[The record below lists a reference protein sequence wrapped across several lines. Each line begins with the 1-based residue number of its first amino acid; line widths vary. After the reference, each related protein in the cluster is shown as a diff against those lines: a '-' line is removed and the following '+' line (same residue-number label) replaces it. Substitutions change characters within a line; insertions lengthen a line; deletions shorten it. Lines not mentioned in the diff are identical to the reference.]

1 MTSGVLVTAFSLAIA
16 AYALVSP
23 ERRLDLRIRLRLA
36 DWMVIVLGVLGV
48 HYLFFAPALRKA
60 GLVPNVDA
68 SNWGLTRDSLAYL
81 VLAITALFALA
92 RIATARLRRRGV
104 GSYQRLTSRL
114 LHARKYP
121 ELTYLLERHL
131 HRLVKIHENRY
142 LAPRLKKRL
151 TPAPSPLPMLGL
163 TAERKP
169 RFWHRAGSALARI
182 LPEYADSQT
191 TAELAL
197 NQILLS
203 DHFVVDLGRSRPY
216 LGLEV
221 LETSLP
227 QVEGFQTEWLKALLD
242 DQDSILYFEIKQNQW
257 LASSGR
263 YEYPVTNRLL
273 HYYFADVHVA
283 ERLSVW
289 KPLGDYLID
298 RLDMRFREGPTDD
311 RLNQDLGDFADD
323 GRWRN
328 PESAVLALF
337 DFMVSEALFQNIQWH
352 MWLYYLPHFADSIE
366 RNLRPAPG
374 VDIDS
379 EWPTP
384 YHYLLYSMVSM
395 LRDWIE
401 ATRWVPADQ
410 ENIVLE
416 STVFEH
422 QNDNIPK
429 SAILAFSEV
438 IGTILKGEKVGCCF
452 QAHILEIALDVAEDL
467 RGHHLDQYAC
477 LMVEAIARGS
487 MSQASREYRDKLESL
502 LPRCDLFRLHS
513 VADSV
518 LEKADELLERS
529 R

>member
-1 MTSGVLVTAFSLAIA
+1 MTSEMLVTAFSLAIA

-23 ERRLDLRIRLRLA
+23 ERRLDLRIRLGLA
-36 DWMVIVLGVLGV
+36 DWTVIVLGVLGV
-48 HYLFFAPALRKA
+48 HYLFFAPALRKV

-81 VLAITALFALA
+81 VLALTTVFALV
-92 RIATARLRRRGV
+92 RIATARLRRRGA
-104 GSYQRLTSRL
+104 GSFQRLTSRL

-121 ELTYLLERHL
+121 ELAYLLERHL
-131 HRLVKIHENRY
+131 PQLVRIQENRY
-142 LAPRLKKRL
+142 LAPRLRKAL
-151 TPAPSPLPMLGL
+151 APGPSLPLMLGL

-169 RFWHRAGSALARI
+169 RPWHRAGSALARV
-182 LPEYADSQT
+182 LPEYEGTQT

-203 DHFVVDLGRSRPY
+203 DHFVVDLARSHPY

-227 QVEGFQTEWLKALLD
+227 QVEEFQTKWLKALLD
-242 DQDSILYFEIKQNQW
+242 DRDSILYFEIKQNQW

-263 YEYPVTNRLL
+263 YQYPATNRLL
-273 HYYFADVHVA
+273 HHYFADVHTA
-283 ERLSVW
+283 ERLGVW
-289 KPLGDYLID
+289 KPLGDYMID
-298 RLDMRFREGPTDD
+298 RLDLRFREGPADD

-328 PESAVLALF
+328 SECAVLSLF
-337 DFMVSEALFQNIQWH
+337 EYMVSEALFQNIPWH

-366 RNLRPAPG
+366 RNLQPGPG
-374 VDIDS
+374 VDVNG

-384 YHYLLYSMVSM
+384 YHYLLYCMVSM

-401 ATRWVPADQ
+401 ATRWVPAGQ

-416 STVFEH
+416 STVFSHE
-422 QNDNIPK
+422 NDNIPK

-438 IGTILKGEKVGCCF
+438 IGTILKSEKLCSRF
-452 QAHILEIALDVAEDL
+452 QAYILEISLGVVEDL
-467 RGHHLDQYAC
+467 RGHDLDEYAR
-477 LMVEAIARGS
+477 LMIEAIARGS
-487 MSQASREYRDKLESL
+487 MSQVSREYREKLQSL
-502 LPRCDLFRLHS
+502 LPHCDLFRLRS
-513 VADSV
+513 VADDV
-518 LEKADELLERS
+518 LERADELTARS
-529 R
+529 